1 MSVGVPSVG
10 EDWTTPATKADLK
23 LLKADVKLLD
33 SDLRVEMA
41 RMDRNLRDV
50 VTTQGDELKDRI
62 AKQGHDLKDRIADMK
77 GEIARLRVSMAWMTM
92 AVVMGLG
99 GLITL
104 FQFLS

>member
-77 GEIARLRVSMAWMTM
+77 EEIARLRVSMAWMTM